1 MKALE
6 LTKALNASAILKDAG
21 YVAILNDDGGLPEII
36 VKPEGENKWGGFV
49 EYLYTFAV
57 VKLKVNYIT
66 SLQLAALDKEIRAQ
80 ANMLGF

>member
-6 LTKALNASAILKDAG
+6 LTKALNASTILKDAG
-21 YVAILNDDGGLPEII
+21 YVAILNDDCGLPEII
-36 VKPEGENKWGGFV
+36 VKPEGEPRWGGFV

-66 SLQLAALDKEIRAQ
+66 SFQLAVLDKEIRAQ
-80 ANMLGF
+80 ATITEF